1 MSRADL
7 FIVVEGPTE
16 RTFVRDILAPTLA
29 TIGVYAQATLIG
41 KKGGNVTFERARKD
55 IGNFLKQR
63 SDTYISTMFDY
74 FRIDS
79 KWPGKE
85 IVFEKINSGT
95 SLASTEKADIL
106 ENAMFDKIVEEFAT
120 QGAKKRFIPYIE
132 MHEFEALLFSDPQTL
147 ANNLGVRL
155 SKIQEALGANG
166 PEDINDD
173 PDKAPS
179 KRLEALEPEYR
190 KIARGNT
197 IAKAIGI
204 PTMREKCPHFD
215 SWLTK
220 LENLTKL
227 QTIL

>member
-1 MSRADL
+1 MSSAEL

-16 RTFVRDILAPTLA
+16 RTFVREILAPTLA
-29 TIGVYAQATLIG
+29 GNGVYAQAMLIG
-41 KKGGNVTFERARKD
+41 KPGHKGGNVIFERARKD

-79 KWPGKE
+79 EWPGKE
-85 IVFEKINSGT
+85 QVSEKINSGT

-106 ENAMFDKIVEEFAT
+106 EKAMFDKIVEEFAT
-120 QGAKKRFIPYIE
+120 HAAKKRFIPYIE
-132 MHEFEALLFSDPQTL
+132 MHEFEALLFSNPQTL

-155 SKIQEALGANG
+155 NKIQEALGADG

-179 KRLEALEPEYR
+179 KRLMALEPRYR
-190 KIARGNT
+190 KIASGNV

-204 PTMREKCPHFD
+204 PAMREKCPHFA
-215 SWLTK
+215 SWLAK
-220 LENLTKL
+220 LENCRKS
-227 QTIL
+227 